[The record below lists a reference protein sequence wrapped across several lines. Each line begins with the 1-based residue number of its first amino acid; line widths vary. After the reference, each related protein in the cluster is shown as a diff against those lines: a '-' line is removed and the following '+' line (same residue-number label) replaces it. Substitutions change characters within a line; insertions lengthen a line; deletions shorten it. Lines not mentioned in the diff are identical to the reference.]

1 MVQAGKLTATPSKV
15 ALVAKSGSPVS
26 KTVTLRN
33 SGKGM
38 LSGTVQPFGPAS
50 PLKLMGGPVS
60 FILPP
65 GQSQPITIQFTPA
78 NNATVSANL
87 TIETTPPPATT
98 TIAVTGSVR

>member
-1 MVQAGKLTATPSKV
+1 
-15 ALVAKSGSPVS
+15 
-26 KTVTLRN
+26 
-33 SGKGM
+33 
-38 LSGTVQPFGPAS
+38 
-50 PLKLMGGPVS
+50 
-60 FILPP
+60 LPP